1 MLAAL
6 KAFFSISS
14 HSRLSMTSSGTTDF
28 ERLAK
33 ILERH
38 LSPMNARSVLRQS
51 LSEHK
56 LSTNHFTLGDLRI
69 INGSLERGLRLF
81 TTESVSTR
89 AIRDIAAL
97 SRTTASIAPRIEP
110 TSIEINVEADISRA
124 RNAARSMCETL
135 GAKGFSLQ
143 KVTTIVSELARNIQS
158 YVGSGKIELAVKSG
172 GKPRMVIRALDR
184 GPGIPNLEHIM
195 SGEYR
200 SRTGLGRGILGT
212 KRLAD
217 HFDISTG
224 AHGTQIVAEV
234 EL

>member
-1 MLAAL
+1 MN
-6 KAFFSISS
+6 
-14 HSRLSMTSSGTTDF
+14 SSGNTDF
-28 ERLAK
+28 EKLAR

-56 LSTNHFTLGDLRI
+56 LSSTQFTLGDLRI
-69 INGSLERGLRLF
+69 ISGALERGLRLF

-97 SRTTASIAPRIEP
+97 SKSGINQANVDPSSIN
-110 TSIEINVEADISRA
+110 INVEADISRA
-124 RNAARSMCETL
+124 RNVARAMCEQL

-158 YVGSGKIELAVKSG
+158 YAGSGKVELSVKNG
-172 GKPRMVIRALDR
+172 PKPRMVIRAIDR
-184 GPGIPNLEHIM
+184 GPGIPNLSHVM

-200 SRTGLGRGILGT
+200 SRTGLGRGIIGT

-217 HFDISTG
+217 HFDITTG
-224 AHGTQIVAEV
+224 SFGTQILAEV

>member
-1 MLAAL
+1 
-6 KAFFSISS
+6 
-14 HSRLSMTSSGTTDF
+14 MTSSGTSDF
-28 ERLAK
+28 ERLAR

-51 LSEHK
+51 LSEHR
-56 LSTNHFTLGDLRI
+56 LSSTQFTMSDVRI

-81 TTESVSTR
+81 TTDAVSTR
-89 AIRDIAAL
+89 AIRDIAGLTKSNGQA
-97 SRTTASIAPRIEP
+97 ANVEP
-110 TSIEINVEADISRA
+110 TSIEIKVESDISRA
-124 RNAARSMCETL
+124 RSAARGMCEQL

-158 YVGSGKIELAVKSG
+158 YAGSGKIELSVKAG
-172 GKPRMVIRALDR
+172 LKPRMVIRAIDH
-184 GPGIPNLEHIM
+184 GPGIPNLEHVM

-200 SRTGLGRGILGT
+200 SRTGLGRGIIGT

-217 HFDISTG
+217 HFDIATG
-224 AHGTQIVAEV
+224 NFGTQVLAEV

>member
-1 MLAAL
+1 
-6 KAFFSISS
+6 
-14 HSRLSMTSSGTTDF
+14 MTSSGTTDF

-38 LSPMNARSVLRQS
+38 LSPVNARSVLRQS
-51 LSEHK
+51 LSEHR
-56 LSTNHFTLGDLRI
+56 LNSQQFTLSDLAV
-69 INGSLERGLRLF
+69 INGSLERGLKLF
-81 TTESVSTR
+81 TTESVSSR

-97 SRTTASIAPRIEP
+97 GRTSAAPSQVEP
-110 TSIEINVEADISRA
+110 ASIEINVEADISRA
-124 RNAARSMCETL
+124 RNAARAMCEQL

-158 YVGSGKIELAVKSG
+158 YAGSGKVELAVKPG
-172 GKPRMVIRALDR
+172 AKPRMIIRAIDR
-184 GPGIPNLEHIM
+184 GPGIPNLAHVM

-200 SRTGLGRGILGT
+200 SRTGLGRGIIGT

-217 HFDISTG
+217 HFDITTG
-224 AHGTQIVAEV
+224 SFGTQVLAEV

>member
-1 MLAAL
+1 
-6 KAFFSISS
+6 
-14 HSRLSMTSSGTTDF
+14 MTSSGTTDF

-38 LSPMNARSVLRQS
+38 ISPMNARSVLRQS

-56 LSTNHFTLGDLRI
+56 LSSNQFTLGDLRV

-81 TTESVSTR
+81 TTESVSVR

-97 SRTTASIAPRIEP
+97 TRSSSMAPQVEP
-110 TSIEINVEADISRA
+110 STIEINVEPDISRA
-124 RNAARSMCETL
+124 RSVARAMCEQL
-135 GAKGFSLQ
+135 GARGFSLQ

-158 YVGSGKIELAVKSG
+158 YAGVGKIELSVKG
-172 GKPRMVIRALDR
+172 GPKPRMVIRAIDR
-184 GPGIPNLEHIM
+184 GPGIPNLAHVM

-200 SRTGLGRGILGT
+200 SRTGLGRGIIGT

-217 HFDISTG
+217 HFDIVTG
-224 AHGTQIVAEV
+224 SFGTQILAEV

>member
-1 MLAAL
+1 
-6 KAFFSISS
+6 
-14 HSRLSMTSSGTTDF
+14 
-28 ERLAK
+28 
-33 ILERH
+33 
-38 LSPMNARSVLRQS
+38 
-51 LSEHK
+51 
-56 LSTNHFTLGDLRI
+56 
-69 INGSLERGLRLF
+69 LRLF

-97 SRTTASIAPRIEP
+97 SRASSVAPHVDP
-110 TSIEINVEADISRA
+110 SSIDITVEADISRA

-135 GAKGFSLQ
+135 GARGFSLQ

-158 YVGSGKIELAVKSG
+158 YAGSGKIELLVKNG
-172 GKPRMVIRALDR
+172 AKPRVVIRAVDR
-184 GPGIPNLEHIM
+184 GPGIANLAHIM

-217 HFDISTG
+217 QFDITTG
-224 AHGTQIVAEV
+224 SFGTQIVAEV

>member
-1 MLAAL
+1 
-6 KAFFSISS
+6 
-14 HSRLSMTSSGTTDF
+14 MTSSGTTDF

-33 ILERH
+33 VLERH
-38 LSPMNARSVLRQS
+38 ISPMNARSVLRQS

-56 LSTNHFTLGDLRI
+56 LSSNQFTLGDLRI
-69 INGSLERGLRLF
+69 INGSLARGLRLF
-81 TTESVSTR
+81 TTDSV
-89 AIRDIAAL
+89 L
-97 SRTTASIAPRIEP
+97 SRALREIELLTRTNSLAPQVEP
-110 TSIEINVEADISRA
+110 STIEITIEADISRA
-124 RNAARSMCETL
+124 RNAARSMCEVL

-158 YVGSGKIELAVKSG
+158 YAGQGKIELAVKG
-172 GKPRMVIRALDR
+172 GPKPRMVIRATDR
-184 GPGIPNLEHIM
+184 GPGIPNLAHVM

-217 HFDISTG
+217 HFDINTG
-224 AHGTQIVAEV
+224 SFGTQIVAEV

>member
-1 MLAAL
+1 
-6 KAFFSISS
+6 
-14 HSRLSMTSSGTTDF
+14 MTSSGTTDF

-51 LSEHK
+51 LSESK
-56 LSTNHFTLGDLRI
+56 LSSTQFTLGDLKV
-69 INGSLERGLRLF
+69 INDALERGLRLF
-81 TTESVSTR
+81 TTESVATR
-89 AIRDIAAL
+89 ALRDIQALTRAA
-97 SRTTASIAPRIEP
+97 APSSHAPQVEP
-110 TSIEINVEADISRA
+110 STVEINIEADISRA
-124 RNAARSMCETL
+124 RNVARSMCETL

-158 YVGSGKIELAVKSG
+158 YAGSGKIELSVKGG
-172 GKPRMVIRALDR
+172 GKPRVVIRAIDR
-184 GPGIPNLEHIM
+184 GPGIPNLAHVM

-217 HFDISTG
+217 HFDINTG
-224 AHGTQIVAEV
+224 AFGTQILAEV

>member
-1 MLAAL
+1 MVATL
-6 KAFFSISS
+6 KAFFSISL
-14 HSRLSMTSSGTTDF
+14 HSRLSMTSSGNTDF

-33 ILERH
+33 VLERH
-38 LSPMNARSVLRQS
+38 ISPMNARSVLRQS

-56 LSTNHFTLGDLRI
+56 LSSSQFTLGDLRI

-81 TTESVSTR
+81 TTDAVLQR
-89 AIRDIAAL
+89 AIREIGTL
-97 SRTTASIAPRIEP
+97 TRTSSMAPQVEP
-110 TSIEINVEADISRA
+110 NTIEINIEPDISRA
-124 RNAARSMCETL
+124 RAAARSMCEQL

-158 YVGSGKIELAVKSG
+158 YAGQGKIELSVKTG
-172 GKPRMVIRALDR
+172 AKPRVVIRATDR
-184 GPGIPNLEHIM
+184 GPGIPNLPLIM

-200 SRTGLGRGILGT
+200 SRTGLGRGIIGT

-217 HFDISTG
+217 HFEINTG
-224 AHGTQIVAEV
+224 SFGTQILAEV